1 MKNEKILIV
10 DDDAFMR
17 EILTEILEIS
27 HFNVVAAKDG
37 EEALEIL
44 YSTHDFELIITD
56 IHMPKMGGLELIN
69 RLKESKITIPIIIL
83 TGDKDISNA
92 IEAIKYGASS
102 FLLKDENIDETITIS
117 VQQALEKKR
126 LQIENN
132 KLLKNLSRANKDLE
146 KVVHDL
152 TEIGK
157 ELSAKNN
164 LETLLEMIIS
174 NSLKITTADSAWL
187 CLLEDGRLNFKIAH
201 CQSLNIHLIEQPEHP
216 IDFPFASL
224 DLNDSNIAGLIA
236 LQKITVNIPNVYENN
251 LFNIDLIKNF
261 DQKFG
266 YKTKSLLAVP
276 LLNHEDDVIGVLHL
290 FNAMNATT
298 GEIFPFRKRSERF
311 AESISSQA
319 AVAITKLNLIHDM
332 ERLFEA
338 FVDVMATA
346 IDEKSPVTGGHI
358 RRVANLTM
366 TMAHVINEQ
375 KEGKFQKINFNS
387 DEMYELKMAGLMHD
401 IGKVTTPVEIVEK
414 GKKLQT
420 IFDRVEFID
429 LRLQYII
436 QKKKSE
442 NYLQKIT
449 LMEKGSSTEEIKKLD
464 EETKN
469 QLDELEEIRL
479 FLVKCNEPGEF
490 LADEK
495 IERLKDIAKMT
506 FIDDSGQEQTLLRED
521 ELMNLCIRKGS
532 ITEAERKKMQAHA
545 AMTIKMLKQIPFTKK
560 LQGIP
565 NFAGAHHEFINGK
578 GYPLGLKDDEIPIQG
593 KLMAVTDIV
602 EALTASDRPY
612 KKSMPL
618 RQVYIILRDMAQKDE
633 LDSDMVDLFINEN
646 VYEKYREKYES
657 DS

>member
-1 MKNEKILIV
+1 MANEKVLIV

-17 EILTEILEIS
+17 EILAEILELS
-27 HFNVVAAKDG
+27 HFNVVAANDG
-37 EEALEIL
+37 EDALETL
-44 YSTHDFELIITD
+44 FKTHDFELLITD
-56 IHMPKMGGLELIN
+56 IHMPNMGGLELIK
-69 RLKESKITIPIIIL
+69 RLKDSHLTIPIIIL

-102 FLLKDENIDETITIS
+102 FILKDENIHETITIAA
-117 VQQALEKKR
+117 QQALEKKK
-126 LQIENN
+126 LQTENN
-132 KLLKNLSRANKDLE
+132 QLLKNLSRANKDLE

-164 LETLLEMIIS
+164 LSTLLEMIIT

-187 CLLEDGRLNFKIAH
+187 CLLEDDRLNFKIAR
-201 CQSLNIHLIEQPEHP
+201 CKSLNINLIEQPGSP
-216 IDFPFASL
+216 IGFPFTSL

-236 LQKITVNIPNVYENN
+236 LKKVTVNIPNVYENN
-251 LFNIDLIKNF
+251 LFNIELIKNF

-266 YKTKSLLAVP
+266 YQTKSLLAVP
-276 LLNHEDDVIGVLHL
+276 LLNHENDVIGVLHL
-290 FNAMNATT
+290 FNAMNLMT

-319 AVAITKLNLIHDM
+319 AVAITKLSLINDM
-332 ERLFEA
+332 EQLFES

-366 TMAHVINEQ
+366 TMADVINEQ
-375 KEGKFQKINFNS
+375 KEGTFQSIKFNS

-429 LRLQYII
+429 LRLRYIS
-436 QKKKSE
+436 QKTKSDS
-442 NYLQKIT
+442 YLQKVA
-449 LMEKGSSTEEIKKLD
+449 LMEQGSSTEEITKLD
-464 EETKN
+464 EATKN
-469 QLDELEEIRL
+469 KLDELEEIRQ

-490 LADEK
+490 LEDEK
-495 IERLKDIAKMT
+495 IERLKKIAKIT
-506 FIDDSGQEQTLLRED
+506 YIDDDNQELSLLRED

-532 ITEAERKKMQAHA
+532 ITEPERKKMQAHA

-565 NFAGAHHEFINGK
+565 HFAGAHHEFINGR
-578 GYPLGLKDDEIPIQG
+578 GYPLGLKGDEIPLQG

-618 RQVYIILRDMAQKDE
+618 SQVYIILRDMARKDE
-633 LDSDMVDLFINEN
+633 LDHDMVELFINEN

-657 DS
+657 DL